1 MKGAYANRVDVGRQ
15 ALPLSP
21 SDFERQYAAA
31 LRECAAGVLTW
42 TAPHERTG
50 ALVRF
55 EFVLG
60 CGEQLR
66 GSIRCQR
73 IRGHE
78 GACSPTWDPRRT
90 R

>member
-1 MKGAYANRVDVGRQ
+1 MTRTYTNRVDVGRQ
-15 ALPLSP
+15 SLPLSP
-21 SDFERQYAAA
+21 GEFERQYDAA
-31 LRECAAGVLTW
+31 LRECASGVLTW

-50 ALVRF
+50 TLMRF

-66 GSIRCQR
+66 GSIRCQQ
-73 IRGHE
+73 IRGHKN
-78 GACSPTWDPRRT
+78 ACSPTWDPRRT